1 MKQKTLG
8 RSDGFYSISAVL
20 YGTGFLTIAIAIAIA
35 MKFLE
40 TEELT
45 RGFAQ
50 SEMLSQHLISFANL
64 LLIGSPVL
72 YLSHLWVT
80 SHLGGAFATG
90 MATIGAMGVTVS
102 LLIRWLGSTY
112 AHQAGNAPF
121 TSLHDVTA
129 LFSAVTVVIYL
140 AMERVYRTRSAGAFV
155 MPIVVAAIILES
167 ILISSDRAVPGHLTP
182 ALKSYWIHAHILS
195 NIIGYGA
202 FAVSASLGMMYLIRE
217 WSDRRFSATAFV
229 MRSFPDL
236 QRIDHLMV
244 EAIVLGF
251 STYTLG
257 TILGIA
263 WSYDRYGQLWAWSRT
278 EVSALA
284 VWSVYLLYFY
294 GRYRHQWD
302 GRWTAWMAII
312 GFGVSLFCFAG
323 MKLFLNGQHA

>member
-20 YGTGFLTIAIAIAIA
+20 YGAGFLIIAIAIAIA

-40 TEELT
+40 AEELAT
-45 RGFAQ
+45 GFAP
-50 SEMLSQHLISFANL
+50 SVMLSQHLISFANL
-64 LLIGSPVL
+64 LLIGSTVL
-72 YLSHLWVT
+72 YVSHLWIT
-80 SHLGGAFATG
+80 SKAVGQLASG
-90 MATIGAMGVTVS
+90 MATMGAMGVTVS
-102 LLIRWLGSTY
+102 LLIRWLGTNY
-112 AHQAGNAPF
+112 AHQAGHAPF

-140 AMERVYRTRSAGAFV
+140 AMERVYRTRAAGAFV
-155 MPIVVAAIILES
+155 MPIVVAAILLES
-167 ILISSDRAVPGHLTP
+167 ILISSDRTVPGHLAP

-217 WSDRRFSATAFV
+217 WTDRRFWATGLV

-236 QRIDHLMV
+236 QRIDHLMF
-244 EAIVLGF
+244 EAITLGF
-251 STYTLG
+251 LTFTLG

-263 WSYDRYGQLWAWSRT
+263 WSYERYGQFWAWSRT
-278 EVSALA
+278 EISALA

-294 GRYRHQWD
+294 GRYRQQWG
-302 GRWTAWMAII
+302 GRWTAWMAVI
-312 GFGVSLFCFAG
+312 GFGVSVFCFAG